1 MNEVAM
7 LLGAMLFPV
16 LGLGLL
22 LWLTH
27 LEETIPRDVRT
38 AQREPPPPPI
48 LAVPVRTKPAPAPA
62 AFIPEQRPAPDA
74 ALTGN
79 EGALAT

>member
-1 MNEVAM
+1 MSEVAM

-16 LGLGLL
+16 LGLGLI

-27 LEETIPRDVRT
+27 LEETIPRDVRK

-48 LAVPVRTKPAPAPA
+48 LRVPVRAEPPPVRPGLV
-62 AFIPEQRPAPDA
+62 PEQRPALDA
-74 ALTGN
+74 ALADS